1 MPHIVVKLYPG
12 RSEEIKNRLATK
24 IAEDVATIAE
34 CKDSAV
40 SVAIEEIEPDDWAEK
55 VYKPDILDKQNTIYI
70 KPGYNPYSVS

>member
-24 IAEDVATIAE
+24 IAEDVATIAD

-40 SVAIEEIEPDDWAEK
+40 SVAIEEIQPDDWAEK
-55 VYKPDILDKQNTIYI
+55 VYKPEILDKQDTIYV
-70 KPGYNPYSVS
+70 KPGYNPFE